1 MRIMWPSITIKENNI
16 QGWKLQIYLKTI
28 GQQHSIQEVSSA
40 LFINSYKPLK
50 GKKYIWF
57 KKDNLS
63 SMFKANGRNI
73 LCKHTENTASMTVSL
88 MEG

>member
-1 MRIMWPSITIKENNI
+1 MWPSITIKESYI
-16 QGWKLQIYLKTI
+16 QGWKLQIYLKTT

-40 LFINSYKPLK
+40 LFINIYKPLK
-50 GKKYIWF
+50 EKKWIWF

-73 LCKHTENTASMTVSL
+73 LSKYTENRASMTVSL